1 MCYFCFKKRRKADL
15 GFVKM
20 ARKRFEVV
28 EGGVDDLERGVWQRE
43 GIFLWVEPFLINLF
57 MIVRPVVR
65 SRTRLTSLT
74 PDTSSA

>member
-28 EGGVDDLERGVWQRE
+28 EGGGDDPEKGAWQRE
-43 GIFLWVEPFLINLF
+43 GIFLWVEPFSIIFPWIAKAVHCRVKMAGLI
-57 MIVRPVVR
+57 
-65 SRTRLTSLT
+65 SL
-74 PDTSSA
+74 A

>member
-28 EGGVDDLERGVWQRE
+28 EGGGDDPEKGVWQRE
-43 GIFLWVEPFLINLF
+43 GIFLWVEPFLVILLWVAKA
-57 MIVRPVVR
+57 VRCNVKM
-65 SRTRLTSLT
+65 TGLTF
-74 PDTSSA
+74 PA

>member
-28 EGGVDDLERGVWQRE
+28 EGGEDDPERGVWQRE
-43 GIFLWVEPFLINLF
+43 GIFLWVKTSMLCQSRFLQVKMTGL
-57 MIVRPVVR
+57 
-65 SRTRLTSLT
+65 
-74 PDTSSA
+74 D